1 MGMTYSTSNYT
12 LIINIVDDNPVFLCS
27 ININNYINLEEVN
40 RYLVY
45 KNKSS
50 NEYLFYYGKVDQ
62 ICDFTCI
69 NEKLLT
75 TKSKKFS
82 NFLELED
89 FIIQNIKDIKLIN
102 SLCNNSPKIL
112 ADINYR
118 DNMSSHIL
126 PDMNYLDNI
135 SLPV

>member
-1 MGMTYSTSNYT
+1 MTYSTSNYT
-12 LIINIVDDNPVFLCS
+12 LIINIEDDNSAFLCG
-27 ININNYINLEEVN
+27 INITNYIYLEEVN

-62 ICDFTCI
+62 ICDFSSI
-69 NEKLLT
+69 NEKLLS

-82 NFLELED
+82 NFLELEY
-89 FIIQNIKDIKLIN
+89 FVIENIKDIKLIN
-102 SLCNNSPKIL
+102 SLCNNRPKIL

-118 DNMSSHIL
+118 NNMSSHIL
-126 PDMNYLDNI
+126 PDMNYINNI
-135 SLPV
+135 SSPV

>member
-1 MGMTYSTSNYT
+1 MIEFPYFNIWHCFNWLTSYYVSIILKIST
-12 LIINIVDDNPVFLCS
+12 
-27 ININNYINLEEVN
+27 
-40 RYLVY
+40 
-45 KNKSS
+45 
-50 NEYLFYYGKVDQ
+50 
-62 ICDFTCI
+62 
-69 NEKLLT
+69 
-75 TKSKKFS
+75 

-118 DNMSSHIL
+118 DNMSSNIL

-135 SLPV
+135 ILPV